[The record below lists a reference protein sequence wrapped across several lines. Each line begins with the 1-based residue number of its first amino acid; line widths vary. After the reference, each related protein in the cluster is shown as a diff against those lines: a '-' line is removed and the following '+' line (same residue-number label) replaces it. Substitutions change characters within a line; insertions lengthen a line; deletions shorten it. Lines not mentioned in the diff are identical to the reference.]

1 MPSIVVETVVRVMLN
16 GPTHRGDRMKGST
29 MKRSIVLAAS
39 LFAASCGSSTSS
51 TTPTSTATTTTYT
64 LSGTV
69 TATTTGAAIVGATV
83 TIAGGANPG
92 LATTTDSNGS
102 YSLTG
107 LTASAFMVEVTATH
121 FNPVIDSVTLT
132 GSQTLNVPLS
142 PTPLFIMR
150 GEGNAVFNM
159 PTTVS
164 RVHIVGTYLGVT
176 SSFVVTIGGQ
186 IVVNDLVGSQWM
198 PPASDG
204 TYATTGGSV
213 AITNSTGVS
222 WSFIEVR

>member
-1 MPSIVVETVVRVMLN
+1 
-16 GPTHRGDRMKGST
+16 
-29 MKRSIVLAAS
+29 MKRPIVLAAS

-51 TTPTSTATTTTYT
+51 TAPTSTAATTTTYT

-69 TATTTGAAIVGATV
+69 TSKTTGAAVVGASV
-83 TIAGGANPG
+83 TIAGGANQG
-92 LATTTDSNGS
+92 IATTTDSNGS
-102 YSLTG
+102 YTLTG
-107 LTASAFMVEVTATH
+107 LAASAFTVEVTATYYDA
-121 FNPVIDSVTLT
+121 VIDSVTLT
-132 GSQTLNVPLS
+132 SSQTLNVPLS

-150 GEGNAVFNM
+150 GEGDAGFNM

-164 RVHIVGTYLGVT
+164 RVHIVGTYLGYA

-186 IVVNDLVGSQWM
+186 IVINDLVGSEWM

-204 TYATTGGSV
+204 TYATAGGPV